1 MKRLLRFVAAC
12 ALLLALA
19 IGARR
24 LFETPA
30 AIPPPA
36 PGEKDTVVDGVRW
49 RSREVEGLGDVTV
62 VFVHGL
68 MASSASWSKV
78 LASASGGRPAIAVDL
93 PGFGYSARPWPRD
106 YTYGGQAAALL
117 AFLDRRKIG
126 RTALVGNS
134 LGGATAVAVAAA
146 RPSRVAALVLVDTPS
161 SSWEIPWHQR
171 LLRAP
176 VVGELAG
183 EVACRPLF
191 AWGLRHVLFA
201 RGNRVA
207 EETVDLYW
215 RPVTVPGT
223 RRAALAAA
231 RSTIAGFDRL
241 EAAVRAPT
249 LVLWGREDRLIA
261 AETGLRLSERI
272 PGARLVVLPDAG
284 HMPQEEAPEAFS
296 REVAGFL
303 DAGPS
308 VRSPER
314 RGEAPPE
321 AFSRARAR
329 ATYRTARARIRLK
342 GKKKGRS
349 SGKRA
354 NRFSR

>member
-1 MKRLLRFVAAC
+1 MKRSFRFAAASVLLVAAVI
-12 ALLLALA
+12 A
-19 IGARR
+19 ARR

-30 AIPPPA
+30 AIPPPG

-49 RSREVEGLGDVTV
+49 RSREVEGRGDVTV

-68 MASSASWSKV
+68 MASSASWRKV
-78 LASASGGRPAIAVDL
+78 LESASGGRPAIAVDL
-93 PGFGYSARPWPRD
+93 PGFGYSARPWPHD

-134 LGGATAVAVAAA
+134 LGGATAVVVAAA
-146 RPSRVAALVLVDTPS
+146 RPGRVAALVLVDPPS
-161 SSWEIPWHQR
+161 SSWEIPWHLR

-183 EVACRPLF
+183 ELACRPLF

-201 RGNRVA
+201 RGDRLA
-207 EETVDLYW
+207 EETVDGYW
-215 RPVTVPGT
+215 WPITVPGT

-231 RSTIAGFDRL
+231 RSTIAGFDKL

-249 LVLWGREDRLIA
+249 LILWGREDRLIPA
-261 AETGLRLSERI
+261 RTGLFPSERI

-296 REVAGFL
+296 REVTGFL
-303 DAGPS
+303 DGAVGPVAG
-308 VRSPER
+308 
-314 RGEAPPE
+314 A
-321 AFSRARAR
+321 SR
-329 ATYRTARARIRLK
+329 
-342 GKKKGRS
+342 
-349 SGKRA
+349 
-354 NRFSR
+354 